1 MYNMSHP
8 SFGSGLVGYR
18 QVNQMLTHNVLINM
32 MAIMVDYV
40 YRIRDNAIGHIR
52 ITDQLFN

>member
-18 QVNQMLTHNVLINM
+18 QVNQMLTHNLLINM

-40 YRIRDNAIGHIR
+40 SGNAIGHIR
-52 ITDQLFN
+52 ITEQLFN